1 MPKAGSI
8 FLPLGTG
15 RESAE
20 VLPVHTDFTH
30 EVPSRLGRSEE
41 GQAIAEYACLL
52 AAIIG
57 LLALIS
63 GFGLTTTRVL
73 TWIANNL

>member
-1 MPKAGSI
+1 LRKS
-8 FLPLGTG
+8 
-15 RESAE
+15 
-20 VLPVHTDFTH
+20 D
-30 EVPSRLGRSEE
+30 E

-52 AAIIG
+52 AAILG